1 MKKSIFLFL
10 AAIGTI
16 GFSSCMDSDSQPIQQ
31 RSFVTVHQR
40 AIADDYYF
48 ETDTRKT
55 IYPSDRSRI
64 ADYEAKE
71 GQRALIAFG
80 LLDETVEHY
89 DYNALMYG
97 IVDIYTGE
105 AGSIASQEEIDELPD
120 DSIEKVTFASLA
132 GDWLTLG
139 VVYAAADSKKH
150 QFHLF
155 IDDADPKNTEADYV
169 DMELRHDKAGD
180 AGNNYYYGD
189 YISFN
194 LQAIRSRLQDK
205 KGVTLWFK
213 NDSGQAESIRLDR
226 IAE

>member
-1 MKKSIFLFL
+1 MKKSIFLVL
-10 AAIGTI
+10 AALGATL
-16 GFSSCMDSDSQPIQQ
+16 FSSCMDSDSGPIQQ

-40 AIADDYYF
+40 SIADDYYF

-55 IYPSDRSRI
+55 IYPSDKSRI
-64 ADYEAKE
+64 AGYEAKE

-80 LLDETVEHY
+80 LLDETIAHY

-97 IVDIYTGE
+97 IVDIYTGQ
-105 AGSIASQEEIDELPD
+105 AGSISSKEELDEIPD
-120 DSIEKVTFASLA
+120 DPIKVTGTLLC
-132 GDWLTLG
+132 GDWMTLE
-139 VVYAAADSKKH
+139 VAYAATNSKKH

-155 IDDADPKNTEADYV
+155 INDADPKNTERDYL

-180 AGNNYYYGD
+180 SNNIYYGD

-205 KGVTLWFK
+205 KGVMLRYKDDNNQVET
-213 NDSGQAESIRLDR
+213 IRIER